1 MKVGDLV
8 RWKIGGVST
17 DLGLVIKRQIKED
30 FEDGPIFY
38 TIYWSN
44 DGFTTYADERVDR
57 FLTQGTMEVASEAG

>member
-44 DGFTTYADERVDR
+44 DGFTTYADERVNR
-57 FLTQGTMEVASEAG
+57 FFIQGTMEMLSESR